1 MRANTAIDAALPFG
15 EHASGEAEISAQE
28 PTVVGRF
35 YSQAVLQCRVL
46 DGTSAEIDRASFGIQ
61 PSGPA
66 RAKPFASAY

>member
-1 MRANTAIDAALPFG
+1 
-15 EHASGEAEISAQE
+15 
-28 PTVVGRF
+28 VVGRF